1 MEKIIS
7 KYDYANGNDD
17 TESAIQDELNDL
29 DIDEIGETI
38 KISDIKNIINIYIK
52 KICVEEY
59 IQKVPRDSPGC
70 YMATTTCRH
79 LCDLIDTG
87 VEKDKLSKTECHE
100 CLFDLYLAIIRA
112 GPGTSHYEVLEKIG
126 ECIDMDNYLKNL
138 KGEKLQQMASAVKEH
153 KYTKESMEMED
164 YASLMNSYMSR
175 IPSTFTDDREDIRDP
190 EVWAVFLDLYLFY
203 LLHTKDV
210 PDELHEALN
219 YCGNTFWYLYDR
231 NPYKGFPDTK
241 VLGQHMQKMAAF
253 ILSPEF
259 PRGRQLEV
267 ATDYVEYM
275 AQIEGDTLVEVWPD
289 MMALFKALS
298 LCKKANE
305 MSKMIRG
312 FRYLFDKL
320 DDKAIQKNPKIL
332 QCWSETVTEVVEK
345 IENFRLLDDVVPRMI
360 SDMDDKYKPAKG
372 DEKYWFP
379 LLKAML
385 LVPTKAFQ
393 YRVKKVL
400 DDTKF
405 RRMWNWKENIQEAK
419 DMIANAE
426 KVDLPLEGDSRD
438 EREVNSECG
447 NAVKELIEMFKIL
460 KIEHLIMPDIGRMS
474 LSRMEKRSIIQNYMV
489 DQYFGDMDFQKCTEV
504 LPELAR
510 RFEPLITDEDYPWL
524 DNWVRSNGV
533 DLFNYLIESY
543 KSSEDIPDEINQIMI
558 RILDFCMENGRELVN
573 LEDGSDTVWGML
585 IRNSPSLVGKHCNGG
600 TGKVVIPVLEKLL
613 KYRHSDEDFLRE
625 ACTNSMQIAGHICPE
640 ICADFFG
647 PLLDWYIEEPLM
659 DLMSFFYRVVELNP
673 DALKSRMDKF
683 LDTCKNDKDTWSL
696 QIQVFYALSNKY
708 PEMITQKVA
717 DTLMSYH
724 YSDSNSRIQVLM
736 IMEKA
741 TKVNPSIFE
750 KHMDKLIGDKSVAPM
765 EQHFVNNTIVNVAK
779 EIKKFKDPVF
789 NYLMSVLKVATDVTQ
804 VSVTLIG
811 LRDLCVV
818 YGPDMFGP
826 HMDYLTQRKQ
836 NEQSTTIQQQIVA
849 LIDQI
854 EGRSLETVAQDVRET
869 QEDVDQLDERVTSTE
884 GAVVGLTTRVDEHDE
899 NIEEL
904 GEGLD
909 TVTQRV
915 DFAEKDIEE
924 TKIKV
929 EEVDMKTMTNAPRWS
944 RDLTKIMNPQTE
956 HDWRLLAQRL
966 GYSNDDIRA
975 WASQHDPCMAVLSEW
990 YATHKTREANFAV
1003 LTALQEMNR
1012 MDGAAIVE
1020 NAMKAVVD
1028 VVEDEEVEYT
1038 SPPAVFLSYQWG
1050 HQEEVKLIRNHLQM
1064 AGYECWMDIG
1074 QMGGG
1079 DKLFEKIDNGIRG
1092 AKVIICCVSEKYA
1105 KSPNCNR
1112 EVNLSVNLG
1121 KPMIPLLMEKMAWP
1135 PKGSMGP
1142 IFSEYLFVRFFQRTG
1157 EETDD
1162 NRIWPVAKFQEMLM
1176 QLNCYGILPDETLID
1191 DMYKKWWI
1199 PVQEV
1204 ILIDKNKKKQSQ
1216 SEAKQKEIKDEDKK
1230 SPDIFISY
1238 QWGKQKQIMAFYQRL
1253 TGMGLSC
1260 WMDIY
1265 QMGGGDSLYEKIDS
1279 GVRGCKVVLTC
1290 ITQKYSLSANCRRE
1304 VSLADALKKP
1314 IIPLLLEKMDW
1325 PPSGPMSMVFTQL
1338 LFINFYRDEDVQMTW
1353 TGPKLDELMEKIGEH
1368 MPMITQSEDKNGDK
1382 QITKEEDDN
1391 KKSESAEPE
1400 LKPAKEEDNNK
1411 KSGNTE
1417 TESKPANQSMSPR
1430 PVSSRNTRGAGGPQ
1444 PTENKPSPVKQ
1455 PKPLAATFTVAASP
1469 PEPAQSQNQNK
1480 QNAAPKQEKEQKKSK
1495 SCTVL

>member
-1 MEKIIS
+1 
-7 KYDYANGNDD
+7 
-17 TESAIQDELNDL
+17 
-29 DIDEIGETI
+29 
-38 KISDIKNIINIYIK
+38 
-52 KICVEEY
+52 
-59 IQKVPRDSPGC
+59 
-70 YMATTTCRH
+70 
-79 LCDLIDTG
+79 
-87 VEKDKLSKTECHE
+87 
-100 CLFDLYLAIIRA
+100 
-112 GPGTSHYEVLEKIG
+112 
-126 ECIDMDNYLKNL
+126 
-138 KGEKLQQMASAVKEH
+138 
-153 KYTKESMEMED
+153 
-164 YASLMNSYMSR
+164 
-175 IPSTFTDDREDIRDP
+175 
-190 EVWAVFLDLYLFY
+190 
-203 LLHTKDV
+203 
-210 PDELHEALN
+210 
-219 YCGNTFWYLYDR
+219 
-231 NPYKGFPDTK
+231 
-241 VLGQHMQKMAAF
+241 MQKMAAF

-379 LLKAML
+379 LLKAMW
-385 LVPTKAFQ
+385 LVPTKEFQ
-393 YRVKKVL
+393 YRVKNVL

-426 KVDLPLEGDSRD
+426 KVDLPLEGDSKERD
-438 EREVNSECG
+438 VNAGCG
-447 NAVKELIEMFKIL
+447 NAVKEIIEMFKIL

-474 LSRMEKRSIIQNYMV
+474 LSRMEKRSILQNYMV
-489 DQYFGDMDFQKCTEV
+489 EQYFGDMDFQKCTDV

-558 RILDFCMENGRELVN
+558 RILDFCMEDGRELVN

-600 TGKVVIPVLEKLL
+600 TGKVVIPVLKKLL
-613 KYRHSDEDFLRE
+613 KYRHSDEEFLRE

-717 DTLMSYH
+717 DTLMNYH

-765 EQHFVNNTIVNVAK
+765 EQHFVNNTIVNVSK

-854 EGRSLETVAQDVRET
+854 EGRSLETVAQDVKET
-869 QEDVDQLDERVTSTE
+869 QEDVDQLDERVTNTE

-966 GYSNDDIRA
+966 GYGNDDIRA

-990 YATHKTREANFAV
+990 YATHKTREANYAV

-1142 IFSEYLFVRFFQRTG
+1142 IFSEYLFVRFFQRAG

-1455 PKPLAATFTVAASP
+1455 PKPLAATFTAAASP
-1469 PEPAQSQNQNK
+1469 PEPAHQNK

>member
-17 TESAIQDELNDL
+17 TESALQDELNDL
-29 DIDEIGETI
+29 DTDEIEEKI

-52 KICVEEY
+52 KICLEEY
-59 IQKVPRDSPGC
+59 VKKVPRDAPGC
-70 YMATTTCRH
+70 YMATATCRQ
-79 LCDLIDTG
+79 LCDLIDNG
-87 VEKDKLSKTECHE
+87 VENEKLSKTDCQD

-112 GPGTSHYEVLEKIG
+112 GPGTAHYEVLEKIG
-126 ECIDMDNYLKNL
+126 DCIEMDNYLKNL
-138 KGEKLQQMASAVKEH
+138 KGEKLQQMASAVMEH
-153 KYTKESMEMED
+153 KYIKENMEMED

-175 IPSTFTDDREDIRDP
+175 IPQTFADDREDIRDP
-190 EVWAVFLDLYLFY
+190 AIWTVFLDLYLYY

-210 PDELHEALN
+210 PDELHEALG

-231 NPYKGFPDTK
+231 NPYKGFPNTK
-241 VLGQHMQKMAAF
+241 VTGQHMQKIAAF

-259 PRGRQLEV
+259 PRGNQLER
-267 ATDYVEYM
+267 ATDYVEYL
-275 AQIEGDTLVEVWPD
+275 AQIEGDTLAELWPD

-320 DDKAIQKNPKIL
+320 DDKAMQKNPRIF
-332 QCWSETVTEVVEK
+332 QSWAETVTEVVEK
-345 IENFRLLDDVVPRMI
+345 IEHFRLLDDVVPRMI
-360 SDMDDKYKPAKG
+360 SDMDSKYKPAKG

-379 LLKAML
+379 LIKAMW
-385 LVPTKAFQ
+385 LVPTKEFL
-393 YRVKKVL
+393 YRVRQIL

-426 KVDLPLEGDSRD
+426 KVDLPLEGDDRD
-438 EREVNSECG
+438 ERDANSECG

-460 KIEHLIMPDIGRMS
+460 KIEHLIMPDIARMS
-474 LSRMEKRSIIQNYMV
+474 LSRMEKRSILQNYMV
-489 DQYFGDMDFQKCTEV
+489 DQYFGDMDFQKCTDV

-533 DLFNYLIESY
+533 DLFNYFIESY
-543 KSSEDIPDEINQIMI
+543 KSSEDIPDEVNQIMI
-558 RILDFCMENGRELVN
+558 RILSFCMEDGRELIN
-573 LEDGSDTVWGML
+573 LEDGSDTVWGMI
-585 IRNSPSLVGKHCNGG
+585 IRNSPSFVSKHCNGD

-613 KYRHSDEDFLRE
+613 KYRHSDEEFLRE
-625 ACTNSMQIAGHICPE
+625 ACTNSMQIAGHTCPE

-647 PLLDWYIEEPLM
+647 PLLDWYIEEPSM
-659 DLMSFFYRVVELNP
+659 NLMSFFYRVVELSPN
-673 DALKSRMDKF
+673 ALKSRMDKF
-683 LDTCKNDKDTWSL
+683 LDTCKDDKETWTL

-717 DTLMSYH
+717 DTLMNYH
-724 YSDSNSRIQVLM
+724 YSDSDNRIQVLM

-741 TKVNPSIFE
+741 TKVNPIIFE
-750 KHMDKLIGDKSVAPM
+750 KYMDKLIGDKSVTAM
-765 EQHFVNNTIVNVAK
+765 EQHFVNNTLVNVTK

-811 LRDLCVV
+811 LRDLCVI
-818 YGPDMFGP
+818 YGPEMFGP
-826 HMDYLTQRKQ
+826 HMDYLTQKKQ

-854 EGRSLETVAQDVRET
+854 EGRSLETVAQDVKET
-869 QEDVDQLDERVTSTE
+869 QEDVEQLDERVTGAE
-884 GAVVGLTTRVDEHDE
+884 VAVVGLTTRVDEQEE

-966 GYSNDDIRA
+966 GYSKDDIRA

-990 YATHKTREANFAV
+990 YATHKTREANYAV

-1020 NAMKAVVD
+1020 NAMKAVAD
-1028 VVEDEEVEYT
+1028 VVEDDEVDYA

-1050 HQEEVKLIRNHLQM
+1050 HQDEVKLIRNHLQM

-1105 KSPNCNR
+1105 QSPNCNR
-1112 EVNLSVNLG
+1112 EVNLSVSLG
-1121 KPMIPLLMEKMAWP
+1121 KPMIPLLMEKMGWP

-1142 IFSEYLFVRFFQRTG
+1142 IFSEYLFVRFFQRAG

-1204 ILIDKNKKKQSQ
+1204 IVIDKNKKKQSQ
-1216 SEAKQKEIKDEDKK
+1216 SQAKQKEIKDEDKK

-1338 LFINFYRDEDVQMTW
+1338 LFINFYRDEEVQMTW

-1368 MPMITQSEDKNGDK
+1368 MPMITQSEHTNEEK
-1382 QITKEEDDN
+1382 QSTK
-1391 KKSESAEPE
+1391 K
-1400 LKPAKEEDNNK
+1400 EDNDK
-1411 KSGNTE
+1411 KSGNSE
-1417 TESKPANQSMSPR
+1417 PESKPANQSMSPR

-1444 PTENKPSPVKQ
+1444 PTENKPSPVRQ
-1455 PKPLAATFTVAASP
+1455 PKPVAATNTIAESP
-1469 PEPAQSQNQNK
+1469 TDPAQQRK
-1480 QNAAPKQEKEQKKSK
+1480 QEQTSAPKQEKEQKKSK

>member
-1 MEKIIS
+1 ME
-7 KYDYANGNDD
+7 
-17 TESAIQDELNDL
+17 
-29 DIDEIGETI
+29 
-38 KISDIKNIINIYIK
+38 
-52 KICVEEY
+52 
-59 IQKVPRDSPGC
+59 
-70 YMATTTCRH
+70 
-79 LCDLIDTG
+79 
-87 VEKDKLSKTECHE
+87 
-100 CLFDLYLAIIRA
+100 
-112 GPGTSHYEVLEKIG
+112 
-126 ECIDMDNYLKNL
+126 
-138 KGEKLQQMASAVKEH
+138 
-153 KYTKESMEMED
+153 
-164 YASLMNSYMSR
+164 
-175 IPSTFTDDREDIRDP
+175 
-190 EVWAVFLDLYLFY
+190 
-203 LLHTKDV
+203 
-210 PDELHEALN
+210 
-219 YCGNTFWYLYDR
+219 
-231 NPYKGFPDTK
+231 
-241 VLGQHMQKMAAF
+241 
-253 ILSPEF
+253 
-259 PRGRQLEV
+259 
-267 ATDYVEYM
+267 
-275 AQIEGDTLVEVWPD
+275 
-289 MMALFKALS
+289 
-298 LCKKANE
+298 
-305 MSKMIRG
+305 
-312 FRYLFDKL
+312 
-320 DDKAIQKNPKIL
+320 
-332 QCWSETVTEVVEK
+332 
-345 IENFRLLDDVVPRMI
+345 
-360 SDMDDKYKPAKG
+360 
-372 DEKYWFP
+372 
-379 LLKAML
+379 
-385 LVPTKAFQ
+385 
-393 YRVKKVL
+393 
-400 DDTKF
+400 
-405 RRMWNWKENIQEAK
+405 
-419 DMIANAE
+419 
-426 KVDLPLEGDSRD
+426 
-438 EREVNSECG
+438 
-447 NAVKELIEMFKIL
+447 
-460 KIEHLIMPDIGRMS
+460 
-474 LSRMEKRSIIQNYMV
+474 
-489 DQYFGDMDFQKCTEV
+489 
-504 LPELAR
+504 
-510 RFEPLITDEDYPWL
+510 
-524 DNWVRSNGV
+524 
-533 DLFNYLIESY
+533 
-543 KSSEDIPDEINQIMI
+543 
-558 RILDFCMENGRELVN
+558 ELVN
-573 LEDGSDTVWGML
+573 LEDESRYCLGNL
-585 IRNSPSLVGKHCNGG
+585 IRNSPSLVSKRCSEGEYSENDDSLNSDSVSDVTRSSNGGNDVNITQSDTESEISFSDSFLKIKVLSLNVCGLASKLGNPDFVEFISLYDVICLTETKIDKYDVIDVDGFSLLPSVVRQNCKSRSGGICVLVRNCYYKYVQINDQITCPSHCVLWFTIDDKLLFEKTLFGVVYIPPENSLYSNIDMFTEIEDIIVDTNLQVCLLGDFNAHTKNANEYVDIDNHILNACNIANDDQNLINKLHILEECNVSPVRYSKDNGKIDHYGKRLLNLCKSTQLFFVNGRFGADKGVGQTTCNNSLIDYVIITPELFRAIVDFDILSYDPILSDVHKPVCLKLCSNIRSDCVQCGVTGSSRSDCAQCADTTSRSDCVQCGEKSDNESHIKPKWFRDRAAVFQDNLDVNKIDELLVRLGDIDPKNTNIVTINDIVENCNSIIKNAAECADMLIKTTSNVKKHGCKKYNHCKKYFNSECYTKRKAYRKAKKYHYRVRSVVNHNDLVRKSKEYKNILKKQFCEFQKAFIGKLRGLRTSDPKSYWSLLNKGCEKGKATQQKHCNGG

-613 KYRHSDEDFLRE
+613 KYRHSDEEFLRGS
-625 ACTNSMQIAGHICPE
+625 CTNSMQIAGHNCPE

-647 PLLDWYIEEPLM
+647 PLLDWYIEEPLQN
-659 DLMSFFYRVVELNP
+659 LMSFFYRVVELNP

-696 QIQVFYALSNKY
+696 QIQVFFALSNKY

-717 DTLMSYH
+717 DTLMNYH

-750 KHMDKLIGDKSVAPM
+750 KYMDKLIGDKSVAPM

-826 HMDYLTQRKQ
+826 HMDYLTQKKQ

-854 EGRSLETVAQDVRET
+854 EGRSLETVAQDVKET
-869 QEDVDQLDERVTSTE
+869 QEDVDQLDERVTGTE

-944 RDLTKIMNPQTE
+944 RDLTKIMNPSTE

-966 GYSNDDIRA
+966 GYGNDDIRA

-990 YATHKTREANFAV
+990 YATHKTREANYAV

-1142 IFSEYLFVRFFQRTG
+1142 IFSEYLFVRFFQRAG

-1338 LFINFYRDEDVQMTW
+1338 LFINFYRDEEVQMTW

-1368 MPMITQSEDKNGDK
+1368 MPMITQKP
-1382 QITKEEDDN
+1382 
-1391 KKSESAEPE
+1391 ES
-1400 LKPAKEEDNNK
+1400 KPAKEEDNNK

-1417 TESKPANQSMSPR
+1417 PESKPAKEEDNNTKSGNTEPESKPANQSMSPR

-1469 PEPAQSQNQNK
+1469 PEPAHQNK